1 MSAKWPDRRG
11 SRAKRAFL
19 RHQAFTVA
27 EIADLVDRLAADA
40 EAVCR
45 RYLSNGRRRG
55 GYWIVGDLSNNPGR
69 SLFVRLKGGRA
80 GPAGKFTDAA
90 TGEHGDL
97 LDIIRETQQLRTF
110 PEAVSEARRFLGL
123 PEHAPE
129 TRRAWSNARRRSS
142 ARAADQQPCCA
153 SPSAL
158 PSADPSSTLAAA
170 RRLFAASRPIAGTLA
185 ELYLRRRGIT
195 ELAEVS
201 ALRFHPRSFYR
212 LDEDDDLRDP
222 SEVSDDAA
230 EAATKLRPPHR
241 FLPALIAAVTDD
253 AGAITGV
260 QRTYLDAKA
269 LASDAPLGPL
279 LGKASVPSQRRALG
293 ELLGHG
299 VRFGA
304 GSDVAAAG
312 EGVETMLSLRMAWPG
327 LPAIAGLSAGHLG
340 ALQLPPGLQRLYVAE
355 DADPAG
361 RAAAARL
368 VARAEAAGIEAVV
381 LRPILDDVN
390 GDLRR
395 FGLDAVRQ
403 HLRSQLAPEDVARLL
418 LPGG

>member
-1 MSAKWPDRRG
+1 MSAASPDRQGARV
-11 SRAKRAFL
+11 SRVARPSQLFAP
-19 RHQAFTVA
+19 A
-27 EIADLVDRLAADA
+27 EIADLVDRLACHA

-45 RYLSNGRRRG
+45 RYLSNGRRQG
-55 GYWIVGDLSNNPGR
+55 GYWIVGDLGNAPGR
-69 SLFVRLKGGRA
+69 SLFVRLKAGRA

-110 PEAVSEARRFLGL
+110 PEAVREARRFLGL
-123 PEHAPE
+123 PDPAREAG
-129 TRRAWSNARRRSS
+129 TALLNVRRRSPG
-142 ARAADQQPCCA
+142 RPADDA
-153 SPSAL
+153 SRRTSLQASS
-158 PSADPSSTLAAA
+158 SADPSSTIAAA
-170 RRLFAASRPIAGTLA
+170 RRLFAASVPIAGTLA
-185 ELYLRRRGIT
+185 ERYLQRRGIT
-195 ELAEVS
+195 GLAIIE
-201 ALRFHPRSFYR
+201 ALRFHPRCFYR
-212 LDEDDDLRDP
+212 VDEDDDQHDP
-222 SEVSDDAA
+222 PDDTGSGASPA
-230 EAATKLRPPHR
+230 HSPHR

-269 LASDAPLGPL
+269 LTSDKPLSSL
-279 LGKASVPSQRRALG
+279 LGKASVPSPRRALG

-312 EGVETMLSLRMAWPG
+312 EGVETMLSLRMAVPD
-327 LPAIAGLSAGHLG
+327 LSVIAALSAGHLG
-340 ALQLPPGLQRLYVAE
+340 ALEFPPGLRRLYLAE

-361 RAAAARL
+361 RAASLRL
-368 VARAEAAGIEAVV
+368 VARAEAAGIDVLV
-381 LRPILDDVN
+381 LRPMLDDLN

-395 FGLDAVRQ
+395 FGLDALRQ